1 MLEIAQQV
9 LSLLSRRERC
19 QAALLMLMILVMAA
33 LEVAG
38 VASIM
43 PFIALLANP
52 DIIKSSRYFRGAFDY
67 FGFTSTNDFLFAVG
81 VTVFGIFL
89 FSTLF
94 KALTTYALSRFT
106 YMRDYSI
113 GRRLLAGYL
122 HQPYEWFLNRNS
134 ADLGKTLLSEVDKV
148 VVGAVIPL
156 MQLFAQAVVG
166 SALIVLLLVVNPL
179 LAACVGSGFAIMY
192 GLIYGVLRARIR
204 RLGSH
209 RTEANRK
216 RFELVN
222 EAFGGIKE
230 IKVGGLEDVFVARF
244 DAPAHRVA
252 SSQVIA
258 QHAMNLPRF
267 ALEIV
272 AFGGMLLIS
281 LYLMRTSGSFASALP
296 VIALYAFAGYRLL
309 PAFQQSYLYLSLLR
323 FAGPALE
330 ALHGD
335 LQSFGKPTSGTSS
348 FPTYVRLA
356 DAIRLEDVHYSYP
369 SSSLVSLRGVSIEIP
384 ACTTVGLVG
393 ATGSGKSTLIDVMLG
408 LLRPQQ
414 GNLYVD
420 NAEITPENLRSW
432 QRSIG
437 YVPQHIFLAD
447 DTIAANIAFG
457 VRAADVDQAA
467 IEQAARVAN
476 LQEFVAN
483 ELPQGY
489 DTVVGERGVRLSGG
503 QRQRIGIARALYHRP
518 QLLVLDEATS
528 ALDTITEKAVME
540 AVHRLRHEMTVVL
553 VAHRLST
560 VRDCDRI
567 YLLEK
572 GHIVEQ
578 GTFEDLVARSG
589 GFREMAKA

>member
-1 MLEIAQQV
+1 MQTLRSV
-9 LSLLSRRERC
+9 LGLLSRRERI
-19 QAALLMLMILVMAA
+19 QASLLMLMVLVMAA
-33 LEVAG
+33 FEVAG

-43 PFIALLANP
+43 PFIAVLANP
-52 DIIKSSRYFRGAFDY
+52 DIIKSNRYLRGAFDY
-67 FGFTSTNDFLFAVG
+67 FGFTNTNDFLFALGLV
-81 VTVFGIFL
+81 VFGIFL

-106 YMRDYSI
+106 YMREYSI

-134 ADLGKTLLSEVDKV
+134 ADLGKTLLSEVEKV
-148 VVGAVIPL
+148 VIGAVIPL
-156 MQLFAQAVVG
+156 LQLFAQVVVG
-166 SALIVLLLVVNPL
+166 SALIVLLVVVNPL
-179 LAACVGSGFAIMY
+179 LATCVGMGFALMY
-192 GLIYGVLRARIR
+192 GLIYRVLRTRIR
-204 RLGSH
+204 RLGSN
-209 RTEANRK
+209 RTEANRE
-216 RFELVN
+216 RFELVS

-230 IKVGGLEDVFVARF
+230 IKVGGLEDVFVGRF
-244 DAPAHRVA
+244 DPPAHRVA

-281 LYLMRTSGSFASALP
+281 LYLMRTSGSFAGAIP

-309 PAFQQSYLYLSLLR
+309 PAFQQAYLYLSLLR

-330 ALHGD
+330 ALHRD
-335 LQSFGKPTSGTSS
+335 LQSLGKPTPGALSL
-348 FPTYVRLA
+348 PANLRLA
-356 DAIRLEDVHYSYP
+356 DAIRLNDVHYSYP
-369 SSSLVSLRGVSIEIP
+369 GSSLASLRGVSIEIP

-393 ATGSGKSTLIDVMLG
+393 ATGSGKSTLIDVLLG
-408 LLRPQQ
+408 LLCPQQ
-414 GNLYVD
+414 GKLCVD
-420 NAEITPENLRSW
+420 DGEITTENLRSW

-457 VRAADVDQAA
+457 VLSADIDQGAV
-467 IEQAARVAN
+467 EQAARVAN
-476 LQEFVAN
+476 LHEFVISD
-483 ELPQGY
+483 LPQGY
-489 DTVVGERGVRLSGG
+489 NTVVGERGVRLSGG

-540 AVHRLRHEMTVVL
+540 AVHRLRREMTVVL

-560 VRDCDRI
+560 VRECDRI

-572 GHIVEQ
+572 GCIVEQ
-578 GTFEDLVARSG
+578 GTFDELVAHSG
-589 GFREMAKA
+589 GFREMTEA

>member
-1 MLEIAQQV
+1 
-9 LSLLSRRERC
+9 
-19 QAALLMLMILVMAA
+19 MLMILIMAA

-43 PFIALLANP
+43 PFIAVLGNP
-52 DIIKSSRYFRGAFDY
+52 DIIKSNRYLRGAFDY
-67 FGFTSTNDFLFAVG
+67 FGFTDTNDFLFAVG
-81 VTVFGIFL
+81 MAVFAIFL

-106 YMRDYSI
+106 YMREYSI

-134 ADLGKTLLSEVDKV
+134 ADLGKTLLSEVEKV
-148 VVGAVIPL
+148 VLAAVIPL
-156 MQLFAQAVVG
+156 MQLFAQVVVG
-166 SALIVLLLVVNPL
+166 SALIVLLLAVNPL
-179 LAACVGSGFAIMY
+179 LAACVGLGFAIMY

-204 RLGSH
+204 RLGSN
-209 RTEANRK
+209 RTDANRE

-230 IKVGGLEDVFVARF
+230 IKVGGLEDVFVGRF
-244 DAPAHRVA
+244 DLPAHRVA
-252 SSQVIA
+252 ASQVIA
-258 QHAMNLPRF
+258 QHAMHLPRF

-281 LYLMRTSGSFASALP
+281 LYLMRTSGGFAGAIP

-309 PAFQQSYLYLSLLR
+309 PAFQQAYLYLSLLR

-330 ALHGD
+330 ALHRD
-335 LQSFGKPTSGTSS
+335 LRSLERPTSGTLAV
-348 FPTYVRLA
+348 PPDLRLA
-356 DAIRLEDVHYSYP
+356 DAIRLEDVEFSYP
-369 SSSLVSLRGVSIEIP
+369 NSPLASLRGVTIEIP
-384 ACTTVGLVG
+384 VCTTVGLVG

-414 GNLYVD
+414 GGLYVD
-420 NAEITPENLRSW
+420 DAEVTPENLRSW

-457 VRAADVDQAA
+457 VPSADIDRAAL
-467 IEQAARVAN
+467 EQAARVAN
-476 LQEFVAN
+476 LHDFIMS

-489 DTVVGERGVRLSGG
+489 ETVVGERGVRLSGG

-518 QLLVLDEATS
+518 QLLALDEATS
-528 ALDTITEKAVME
+528 ALDTLTEKAVME
-540 AVHRLRHEMTVVL
+540 AVHHLRHEMTVVL

-560 VRDCDRI
+560 VRECDRI
-567 YLLEK
+567 YLLDK
-572 GHIVEQ
+572 GRIVDQ
-578 GTFEDLVARSG
+578 GTFDELAARSG